1 MKIWNSKNLEML
13 IEVSKDVLN
22 ILYGATE
29 VLCEVLINVFGN
41 DREGYDCI
49 NNPVPYIEKENNET
63 YEYWRYLSYEDQ
75 KDYFENNEYL
85 NIYTDEF
92 YEDDRER
99 TARNMQKIADKLGRQ
114 FTNKNSKY

>member
-1 MKIWNSKNLEML
+1 MRKIDTRKNE
-13 IEVSKDVLN
+13 IAGN
-22 ILYGATE
+22 ILKVLYATTE
-29 VLCEVLINVFGN
+29 VLYQVLTEVF
-41 DREGYDCI
+41 D
-49 NNPVPYIEKENNET
+49 NNTSVNYIENNET

>member
-1 MKIWNSKNLEML
+1 MRKIDTRKIEMAR
-13 IEVSKDVLN
+13 N
-22 ILYGATE
+22 ILKVLYVTTE
-29 VLCEVLINVFGN
+29 VLYQVLTEVF
-41 DREGYDCI
+41 D
-49 NNPVPYIEKENNET
+49 NNTPVNYIENNET

-92 YEDDRER
+92 HEDDRER

>member
-1 MKIWNSKNLEML
+1 MRKIDTRK
-13 IEVSKDVLN
+13 IEIARN
-22 ILYGATE
+22 ILKVLYVTTE
-29 VLCEVLINVFGN
+29 VLYQVLTEVF
-41 DREGYDCI
+41 D
-49 NNPVPYIEKENNET
+49 NNTSVDYIENNET

-99 TARNMQKIADKLGRQ
+99 TARNMQKIDNLQIKIQ
-114 FTNKNSKY
+114 NIN

>member
-1 MKIWNSKNLEML
+1 MRKLDTRKIE
-13 IEVSKDVLN
+13 IARN
-22 ILYGATE
+22 ILKVLYVTTE
-29 VLCEVLINVFGN
+29 VLYQVLTEVF
-41 DREGYDCI
+41 D
-49 NNPVPYIEKENNET
+49 NNTSDNYIENNET

>member
-1 MKIWNSKNLEML
+1 MRKIDTRK
-13 IEVSKDVLN
+13 IEIARN
-22 ILYGATE
+22 ILKVLYVTTE
-29 VLCEVLINVFGN
+29 VLYQVLTEVF
-41 DREGYDCI
+41 D
-49 NNPVPYIEKENNET
+49 NNTSVDYIENNET

-99 TARNMQKIADKLGRQ
+99 TARNMQKIADK
-114 FTNKNSKY
+114 